1 MLCEYWSQND
11 MVQVPAGDMQ
21 SVYVQNSAELSPLNN
36 AIITGIYL
44 NRNFE
49 NALFWKRSSIDKN

>member
-1 MLCEYWSQND
+1 

-36 AIITGIYL
+36 AIVLPVYGVYT
-44 NRNFE
+44 
-49 NALFWKRSSIDKN
+49 